1 MTLNEFIDQI
11 IAMTPAEFVEYIEK
25 KPRLGSD
32 DDRQSTWKGIAQYF
46 ETQARTLA
54 HAGGQTEQALELATI
69 SINLFRRLA
78 KEAHSDYWRK
88 AHLRSEMSV
97 RGGMIGSIEPIA
109 GHPILD
115 PEILQDLF
123 LSSTGFELKT
133 VSQAREQLATM
144 KTTAVT
150 DRAAIRGRMTLIR
163 PLIAEGVFPRNEELR
178 AWEEALFGH
187 PDSDMSRGKPSSA
200 KPIVSESRL
209 AEFNRGAAPA
219 ICPHCSGELR
229 AWEPT
234 LTQQTCP
241 SCGLEIRLRAS
252 AG

>member
-11 IAMTPAEFVEYIEK
+11 IAMTPAEFVQYIDK
-25 KPRLGSD
+25 RPRLGSD

-54 HAGGQTEQALELATI
+54 YAGGQTEQALELATI

-88 AHLRSEMSV
+88 AHLSSEMSV
-97 RGGMIGSIEPIA
+97 RCGMISYIEPIT

-123 LSSTGFELKT
+123 LSTTGFELKS
-133 VSQAREQLATM
+133 VSQAREQLATRR
-144 KTTAVT
+144 AT
-150 DRAAIRGRMTLIR
+150 DIESDARLNGRMTLIR
-163 PLIAEGVFPRNEELR
+163 PLIAEGIFPRNDELR
-178 AWEEALFGH
+178 AWEEAIFGQ
-187 PDSDMSRGKPSSA
+187 PDSATSRSKPSSA
-200 KPIVSESRL
+200 KPIVSASHL
-209 AEFNRGAAPA
+209 AEFNRGSAPA
-219 ICPHCSGELR
+219 ICPHCAGELR
-229 AWEPT
+229 AWEPA